1 MHMRAHIHAH
11 VVVAASNA
19 LGERDDRGTHR
30 HDLAAPTRCISLACN
45 SELSFRRCDVAV
57 FGLGDEFARFQK
69 CTVVI
74 ASILH
79 VIPFA

>member
-1 MHMRAHIHAH
+1 MRAYAHAH
-11 VVVAASNA
+11 VVVAATNS
-19 LGERDDRGTHR
+19 LGKRMT
-30 HDLAAPTRCISLACN
+30 PACT